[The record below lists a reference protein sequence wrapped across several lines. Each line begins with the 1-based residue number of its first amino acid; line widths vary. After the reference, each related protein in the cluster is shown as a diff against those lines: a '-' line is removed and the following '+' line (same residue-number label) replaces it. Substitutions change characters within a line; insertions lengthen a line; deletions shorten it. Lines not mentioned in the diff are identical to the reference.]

1 MIRTP
6 VRERMMQ
13 RCDRPY
19 LHPRKSIAL
28 SRIIKAEYIDPD
40 VIPTNTV
47 STDV

>member
-19 LHPRKSIAL
+19 LHLCKPVAL
-28 SRIIKAEYIDPD
+28 SSIIKAEYIDPD
-40 VIPTNTV
+40 VIPTKTV
-47 STDV
+47 D